1 MNALDYQLQKWSN
14 SPEGDMMVEK
24 CNCFLSNRF
33 PWWENT
39 TLRYSCSLMTL
50 KINVSLRLGLLNT
63 IRLRITF
70 TAEIVVLN
78 RVILTRNIEIF
89 LMILRKRVKLY
100 NWTKSLEFR
109 FVERK
114 ITLYLQFIWTG
125 NNWWRRSFERIW
137 SKNQ

>member
-1 MNALDYQLQKWSN
+1 
-14 SPEGDMMVEK
+14 
-24 CNCFLSNRF
+24 
-33 PWWENT
+33 
-39 TLRYSCSLMTL
+39 MTL

-100 NWTKSLEFR
+100 N
-109 FVERK
+109 
-114 ITLYLQFIWTG
+114 
-125 NNWWRRSFERIW
+125 
-137 SKNQ
+137 